1 MGENLCQLYISQGI
15 NKQNIQG
22 AQKTKLHKNQSPM
35 KTWANELNRDS
46 SKEEVQMTKKHM
58 KVCSTSLVIKE
69 MKIKTIL

>member
-1 MGENLCQLYISQGI
+1 
-15 NKQNIQG
+15 
-22 AQKTKLHKNQSPM
+22 M